1 MLATNNLESDKKTVM
16 RDYFGRLHP
25 GINFIYFAAVILFSM
40 FFMHPVFLAISL
52 LGGFAYS
59 VVLNAKKALLFSL
72 RFLLPM
78 LLVMAIINP
87 LLNHAGA
94 TILLYVNDNTLTLES
109 CVYGLAAAVM
119 LASVLL
125 WFSCSNAVMTS
136 DKLTYLFGRVIP
148 SLSLV
153 FSMVLRFVP
162 RFKSQIQVIGN
173 AQKCIGRGVDKG
185 SLITRAKNGMK
196 ILSMLTTWALEN
208 GITTADSMRAR
219 GYGLPGRT
227 SFHLFRFD
235 SRDKSILLLLL
246 VLISTVFFGFFTGEN
261 NIRYFPSIVMRP
273 ITMGSIIADTAY
285 LLLCAFPLLINAVLE
300 VKYHG
305 SF

>member
-1 MLATNNLESDKKTVM
+1 MT
-16 RDYFGRLHP
+16 DYFGRLHP
-25 GINFIYFAAVILFSM
+25 AINFIYFAAMILFSM
-40 FFMHPVFLAISL
+40 FFMHPVFLVISL

-59 VVLNAKKALLFSL
+59 VALNAKRALLFSL
-72 RFLLPM
+72 QFLLPV
-78 LLVMAIINP
+78 LFVMAVVNP
-87 LLNHAGA
+87 LLNHAGR
-94 TILLYVNDNTLTLES
+94 TILLYINDNPITLEA

-119 LASVLL
+119 FVSVLL

-136 DKLTYLFGRVIP
+136 DKLTYLFGRIIP
-148 SLSLV
+148 SLSLI

-162 RFKSQIQVIGN
+162 RFKAQITVISN
-173 AQKCIGRGVDKG
+173 AQKCIGRGVDEG
-185 SLITRAKNGMK
+185 SILTRAKNGIK

-227 SFHLFRFD
+227 SFHLYRFD
-235 SRDKSILLLLL
+235 SRDKSILIILF
-246 VLISTVFFGFFTGEN
+246 VLILTIFFGFFTGEN
-261 NIRYFPSIVMRP
+261 NIRYFPSIIIRP
-273 ITMGSIIADTAY
+273 VTSGSIIVYAAY
-285 LLLCAFPLLINAVLE
+285 FLLSAFPLLINAVLE